1 MSWLFRSIRSRRTA
15 LTRGCARMLLLGFG
29 LVLFAGGAVEP
40 PAGGRVVARA
50 RSEVLIARQQPPA
63 PGGLQ
68 RGSVPGTSQAGS
80 AVTLQCQRQ
89 LANLDRNSSTWSWL
103 AGAVLF
109 VIFIYALTAW
119 GRWTTLVR
127 LFVALGASILLGPV
141 VLALYIRELMRA
153 CPGPTSLFDSLFV
166 PVVVYTVIGGVSV
179 ALVMAIARWLLV
191 VRREFNEKQE
201 SV

>member
-1 MSWLFRSIRSRRTA
+1 MSWLFRSIRSQRTA
-15 LTRGCARMLLLGFG
+15 LTHGCAKMLLLGFG
-29 LVLFAGGAVEP
+29 LVLFAGGAVEL
-40 PAGGRVVARA
+40 PAGGQVVARE
-50 RSEVLIARQQPPA
+50 RSEVLIARQQSPA

-68 RGSVPGTSQAGS
+68 RGSVPGTSQTGS

-109 VIFIYALTAW
+109 IIFIYVLTAW
-119 GRWTTLVR
+119 GRMTTYVR

-166 PVVVYTVIGGVSV
+166 PVVVWTILGSVSV
-179 ALVMAIARWLLV
+179 AAVLAAFRWVFV
-191 VRREFNEKQE
+191 VRREFGEKQE